1 MLRKLDHRNMGKSN
15 LGWLNS
21 IFHFSFAEYFNID
34 NMNFG
39 VLRVINDD
47 LIASGNSS
55 PKLSY
60 DEISNIFEFH
70 FSSKC
75 LERINFMTSEPNLS
89 FRDMLLL
96 AYK

>member
-15 LGWLNS
+15 LGWLKS

-47 LIASGNSS
+47 LIEGNTGFDLH
-55 PKLSY
+55 PHK
-60 DEISNIFEFH
+60 DMEIEY
-70 FSSKC
+70 
-75 LERINFMTSEPNLS
+75 LM
-89 FRDMLLL
+89 
-96 AYK
+96 